1 MLKIVKWTTG
11 AAIFF
16 SHLDHASCYNPQ
28 LLDSVA
34 DSFNARIC
42 VKAPISIKQIQEN
55 LSFLEE
61 EDNSYVTTYS
71 GRNVFESYNE
81 KIKNKAGEFST
92 FYNNCKKIYD
102 ANDMVDPVTQTAV
115 QMIFERVFQKH
126 EQHLNLLS
134 STNHLL
140 PTRKAAGDAK
150 GVDRDLPKDVD
161 PLGKKSAESRKDL
174 SENIPT
180 GYEDRAADHLFRSNQ
195 KLVDS
200 H

>member
-1 MLKIVKWTTG
+1 
-11 AAIFF
+11 
-16 SHLDHASCYNPQ
+16 
-28 LLDSVA
+28 
-34 DSFNARIC
+34 
-42 VKAPISIKQIQEN
+42 
-55 LSFLEE
+55 LEA

-71 GRNVFESYNE
+71 GRNVFDSYNE

>member
-81 KIKNKAGEFST
+81 KIKSKDKEFST
-92 FYNNCKKIYD
+92 FYNNCKMIYD

-126 EQHLNLLS
+126 QQHLNLLS

-150 GVDRDLPKDVD
+150 GLDRDLLKDVY
-161 PLGKKSAESRKDL
+161 PLGKKPDESSKNL